1 MMLRTADNEYIQVPD
16 VEVERQAKLFQ
27 SIGDT
32 SGDFS
37 YEFEIDNNSDN
48 LDKLGIISPVD
59 GFQKT
64 IYTVSDVALLDDEG
78 SVLYMGYVRV
88 QSIQD
93 TIALSFFSGNN
104 NWFSVMVGDL
114 IDLDLSSYI
123 IEKNLTNI
131 IASWNNNDGIVFPLM
146 NTGSVG
152 NRSRS
157 NWTLEDYQPFIYV
170 KNIISECFRQ
180 AGLKISGELLD
191 DWRYQHLITSTI
203 DVTIQQEL
211 EDRKVNVSKI
221 IDQVIST
228 APTYEVLEL
237 EVENFVGTHSNW
249 DNVNYRYVADVPMI
263 VQTTTTITNT
273 GGGGSQG
280 ITVRLLING
289 TTEVDGFSRGNNDT
303 FTINSPRIR
312 GGVIKPIFLDSGDY
326 LDIQLTS
333 VASSNTITS
342 AQFEVRPI
350 KILEINPVTLL
361 PKISRI
367 DFVTEVFKLF
377 NTVIDYDPFTKTV
390 TVDFF
395 KNVIRNDELDISEY
409 IDPSTIRVDYT
420 ELIGDYGKENILRYS
435 ESDNEIIEKY
445 NDAKDIPYGAGMIES
460 ANDFAEDKKDI
471 IDSIFVATPEDSN
484 NPIGTSL
491 PRVEFTTEDYGQEFT
506 ATVTNS
512 SGSLF
517 TVTNFV
523 PQVGELINVSD
534 STVDSY
540 LGNWL
545 IDTVVSPSTFT
556 VDSMPYVS
564 NANVTIRKF
573 NVVQNSMS
581 DQILLLAVPD
591 TALSDFSDYSG
602 ISPMYA
608 YFYKPFQN
616 RNIDDYDRSLSFG
629 PVEINNAYQRTMIE
643 DYWGDLGPILQDPI
657 KIYVDAYLPK
667 SVFESITFKQP
678 IRLKTDRFNA
688 RFIPNRITGYKN
700 SSSPCTLELIKLGN

>member
-1 MMLRTADNEYIQVPD
+1 
-16 VEVERQAKLFQ
+16 
-27 SIGDT
+27 
-32 SGDFS
+32 
-37 YEFEIDNNSDN
+37 
-48 LDKLGIISPVD
+48 
-59 GFQKT
+59 
-64 IYTVSDVALLDDEG
+64 
-78 SVLYMGYVRV
+78 
-88 QSIQD
+88 
-93 TIALSFFSGNN
+93 
-104 NWFSVMVGDL
+104 MVGDL

-445 NDAKDIPYGAGMIES
+445 NDAKDIPYGAGLIES

-471 IDSIFVATPEDSN
+471 IDSIFVATPEDSK

>member
-445 NDAKDIPYGAGMIES
+445 NDAKDIPYGAGLIES

-471 IDSIFVATPEDSN
+471 IDSIFVATPEDSK